1 MIIVCNG
8 GYRTGSTL
16 SYNLCVKVAEL
27 SGKKVFVKGA
37 NNDSIKDFIKNHNQK
52 EFWVIKSH
60 DFMPD
65 EVNPFVKIVHSYR
78 HPYQSMASRI
88 YRTKFKSINLPD
100 RSIKVYMNDIKEQ
113 KNNLLKLSKRPDCLI
128 LNYDLMVVKMEIA
141 IRKIAAHFGF
151 PNLNKRKS
159 VKENI
164 IKIKKELS
172 IENVKNFSS
181 KIEENGADQRTQFRK
196 DHIGKYEDRIDYWK
210 EVLHPELIDQITQ
223 ELGLDYIKSFD
234 KID

>member
-27 SGKKVFVKGA
+27 SGKEVFVKGA
-37 NNDSIKDFIKNHNQK
+37 SDASLKDFIKNHNQK

-65 EVNPFVKIVHSYR
+65 EVHPFVKIVHSYR

-88 YRTKFKSINLPD
+88 YRTKVKSIDTPARN
-100 RSIKVYMNDIKEQ
+100 IEIYMNDIKKQ
-113 KNNLLKLSKRPDCLI
+113 KDNFLKLSKRPDCLI
-128 LNYDLMVVKMEIA
+128 LTYDLMVGKMEIA
-141 IRKIAAHFGF
+141 IKKIAAHFGF
-151 PNLNKRKS
+151 PNLNKIKS

-172 IENVKNFSS
+172 VENIKNFCSTIEN
-181 KIEENGADQRTQFRK
+181 ADQRTQLRK
-196 DHIGKYEDRIDYWK
+196 NHIGKYEDRTDYWK
-210 EVLHPELIDQITQ
+210 EVLHQELIEQIIQ
-223 ELGLDYIKSFD
+223 ELGLDYINSLD